1 MIKWRDYQEEVISSG
16 TDVIRKNR
24 FVYLAMEVRTGKTL
38 CSLQICENNKAK
50 NVLFITKKKAIPS
63 IEKDIKT
70 LAPSYESTV
79 INYESLHKVDTSS
92 VDHVIIDEA
101 HSIGAFPK
109 PSGRQKKVAE
119 LVKKRNACVVLL
131 SGTPTPESFSQMY
144 HQVSFI
150 PGNPFSEFSNFYRF
164 ANVYVD
170 VKTRMINGRRHNDYK
185 DGKEDIV
192 KKMDPYTINK
202 SQAQAG
208 FESKVD
214 EEILFVEPSSMVTK
228 IADTLKKDLVV
239 PFMGDFILADTPVK
253 LQQKLHQIYSG
264 SVILEDSGLSA
275 IIDLAK
281 ANFIKKRFAGSK
293 IGIFYVFKAEL
304 EMLKQVFG
312 DQLTESQEEFDSTD
326 KNIALQ
332 VRAGREGVSLRNA
345 DYLVYYNIEFSA
357 TTYWQSRD
365 RMTTIDRKFNKV
377 YWIFT
382 RGGIEERIYKAV
394 LNKKSYTVS
403 HFKKDFL

>member
-1 MIKWRDYQEEVISSG
+1 MIKWRDYQEEVIKDG
-16 TDVIRKNR
+16 TDIIRR
-24 FVYLAMEVRTGKTL
+24 HGFVYLAMEVRTGKTL
-38 CSLQICENNKAK
+38 CSLQICDNNGAK
-50 NVLFITKKKAIPS
+50 KVLFITKKKAISS

-70 LAPSYESTV
+70 LSPSYESIV
-79 INYESLHKVDTSS
+79 INYESLHKVDTGG

-109 PSGRQKKVAE
+109 PSGRQKKVAQV
-119 LVKKRNACVVLL
+119 VKNTGARVVYL

-144 HQVSFI
+144 HQVSFL
-150 PGNPFSEFSNFYRF
+150 PKSPFSEFSNFYRF

-170 VKTRMINGRRHNDYK
+170 VKTKMINGRRHNDYK
-185 DGKEDIV
+185 EGKEDII
-192 KKMDPYTINK
+192 KKMEPYTIRK
-202 SQAQAG
+202 SQSEAG
-208 FESKVD
+208 FKSKID
-214 EEILFVEPSSMVTK
+214 EEMLFVEPSPMITM
-228 IADTLKKDLVV
+228 IADKLKKDLVV

-332 VRAGREGVSLRNA
+332 VRAGREGVSLKNA
-345 DYLVYYNIEFSA
+345 EYLVYYNIEFSA

-394 LNKKSYTVS
+394 LNKKSYTLS